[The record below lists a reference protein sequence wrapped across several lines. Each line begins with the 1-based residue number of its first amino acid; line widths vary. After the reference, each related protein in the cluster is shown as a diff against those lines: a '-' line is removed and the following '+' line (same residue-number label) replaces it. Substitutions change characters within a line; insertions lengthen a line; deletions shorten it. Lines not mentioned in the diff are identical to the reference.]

1 MAFPRPKKKHAP
13 PPWRNLPPREDPLAR
28 TDEVSRPHPQGTVIA
43 LVGILATGLMMT
55 GKLPSEVARF
65 AAIGTGVSLAAS
77 AFMDLKLGFKN
88 LIRADLMAILAFYF
102 LTLFEFLFPQQTFDT
117 MIGPRLTHES
127 LVVVL
132 VGFAG
137 LLIGRHMLKARG
149 QPFADTLNREVPAAW
164 LIVVFW
170 VCFSVGYIHMFL
182 AVNFDIVEMIEYFM
196 APRFSQPWQRGKFGD
211 WKALLVELGL
221 FIYLV
226 PPLAGIMLARR
237 KRYPF
242 FQLVLV
248 TAALLFTFF
257 YGFAGGTRNVFAA
270 YLITFLIGYAFA
282 LAPGRRKELIILS
295 AASAVIMLAATVFML
310 QFRSVGFKNF
320 LIGNYEHHESKEQV
334 MFVDY
339 NLYAIGKLVEVF
351 PKYRPY
357 LGLEV
362 PYLALIRPIPR
373 AVWPGKPEGLSAS
386 IEDALGVEGLTIA
399 ASFAGEAYMAGGSMA
414 VFLIAIFFGAITGW
428 WSYLSSSRNSE
439 LGILIYASGFFAAVI
454 SMRSLFVFTTALMP
468 TVAAI
473 MIGTYSVRKLA
484 AKARQWGNRRAMTR
498 PLPRPPR
505 QPVS

>member
-1 MAFPRPKKKHAP
+1 LLKPR
-13 PPWRNLPPREDPLAR
+13 
-28 TDEVSRPHPQGTVIA
+28 T
-43 LVGILATGLMMT
+43 
-55 GKLPSEVARF
+55 
-65 AAIGTGVSLAAS
+65 
-77 AFMDLKLGFKN
+77 
-88 LIRADLMAILAFYF
+88 
-102 LTLFEFLFPQQTFDT
+102 
-117 MIGPRLTHES
+117 
-127 LVVVL
+127 
-132 VGFAG
+132 
-137 LLIGRHMLKARG
+137 
-149 QPFADTLNREVPAAW
+149 QPFAATLTRDVPAAW
-164 LIVVFW
+164 LIVIFW
-170 VCFSVGYIHMFL
+170 VCFGIGYIHMFL
-182 AVNFDIVEMIEYFM
+182 AVNFDIAEMIEYFM

-237 KRYPF
+237 ARYPM
-242 FQLVLV
+242 FQLVFV

-257 YGFAGGTRNVFAA
+257 YGFASGTRNVFAA
-270 YLITFLIGYAFA
+270 YLVTFLIGYAFA

-295 AASAVIMLAATVFML
+295 VASAVIMLAATVLML

-320 LIGNYEHHESKEQV
+320 LTGNYEHHESKEQI

-351 PKYRPY
+351 PKYQAY
-357 LGLEV
+357 LGMEV

-386 IEDALGVEGLTIA
+386 IEEALGMEGLTIA
-399 ASFAGEAYMAGGSMA
+399 ASFAGEAYMAGGNLA
-414 VFLIAIFFGAITGW
+414 VFLIALFFGATTGW

-473 MIGTYSVRKLA
+473 IIGTYAVRKLA
-484 AKARQWGNRRAMTR
+484 AKARQWGNRRASAR
-498 PLPRPPR
+498 PVPRPARPR
-505 QPVS
+505 LG